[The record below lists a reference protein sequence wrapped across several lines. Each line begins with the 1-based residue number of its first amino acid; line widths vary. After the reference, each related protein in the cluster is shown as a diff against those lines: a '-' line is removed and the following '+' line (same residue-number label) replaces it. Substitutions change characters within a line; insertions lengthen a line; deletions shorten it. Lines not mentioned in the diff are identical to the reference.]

1 MFLCPGNPG
10 QHHHHHRPLP
20 LQRPLHLHQPPQQ
33 PRRHRHHPVGRLP
46 GGLRAGEAGGGHGVV
61 HPPHTGGSR
70 HQGLSVS
77 TPHQRKSLQL
87 IIAYYSA

>member
-10 QHHHHHRPLP
+10 QHHHNHRPLP
-20 LQRPLHLHQPPQQ
+20 LQRPLHLHQPPDQ
-33 PRRHRHHPVGRLP
+33 PRRHRHHPAGRLP

-70 HQGLSVS
+70 HQGLIEVVISH
-77 TPHQRKSLQL
+77 P
-87 IIAYYSA
+87 